1 MTPDPV
7 NAIVGRHPARRFAL
21 RRASRMITDPPSIRT
36 AASVIVSATT
46 VIVVIGAIAMR
57 IFDAHDFPT
66 MGRSLW
72 WSVQTATT
80 VGYGDVTPTTFAG
93 RIVGAVVMLE
103 GIAFLAVVTAS
114 ITSVFVARAQRE
126 LVKGDDRLE
135 ELNARLDELN
145 LRLAALGEPGGGSPP
160 SHDAPAPAHGFNR
173 HDSQQEGSRD

>member
-1 MTPDPV
+1 MSREALHQV
-7 NAIVGRHPARRFAL
+7 AGRHPARRLVF
-21 RRASRMITDPPSIRT
+21 RRASRLLTDPPSVRT

-46 VIVVIGAIAMR
+46 AFVVIGAIAMR
-57 IFDAHDFPT
+57 LFDARDFPT
-66 MGRSLW
+66 FGRSLW

-80 VGYGDVTPTTFAG
+80 VGYGDVTPTTVAG
-93 RIVGAVVMLE
+93 RVVAAVVMLE

-126 LVKGDDRLE
+126 LTGGDRGFE
-135 ELNARLDELN
+135 ELSARIDELN
-145 LRLAALGEPGGGSPP
+145 RRLAALAEPDGGSPP